1 MAAKKVKILIKK
13 IILSIIFE
21 VIFIKS
27 RIFYLLYGANGIGLI
42 LERLPEIYIIPL
54 MKRYGLKTGR
64 DSRILPGVVFNHL
77 GGKRPFSNLMIG
89 NKVHIGRKVLFD
101 LSDKIIL
108 DDDVALGAGC
118 MIWTHVG
125 DYTFDFKDYHAKVG
139 QVTIGKAVICWSGV
153 IVSPGITIGDYA
165 RVAAGSVVTR
175 DVEEKSFVGGVP
187 ARFIRKRDI

>member
-1 MAAKKVKILIKK
+1 MIPRLRQIIKK
-13 IILSIIFE
+13 IVHSIIFE
-21 VIFIKS
+21 WIYLKS
-27 RIFYLLYGANGIGLI
+27 RIFYLLYNANGIGLI
-42 LERLPEIYIIPL
+42 LECLPEIYIIPL
-54 MKRYGLKTGR
+54 MKRYGLSIGEN
-64 DSRILPGVVFNHL
+64 SRILPGVVFNHL
-77 GGKRPFSNLMIG
+77 GGRRPFSNLIIG
-89 NKVHIGRKVLFD
+89 KKVHIGRKVLFD

-175 DVEEKSFVGGVP
+175 DVEAKSFVGGVP